1 MIDNIELVQEI
12 NTTLAIELPE
22 KISFET
28 LHSEL
33 ANHINQLI
41 KNNFERLV
49 ALLYKIDVSEDKLKL
64 NLLDNPTKDAG
75 DVIATLIIHRLQQKA
90 DFKKQFNKKPSA
102 ADNEEKW

>member
-1 MIDNIELVQEI
+1 MIDNNELIQEI

-41 KNNFERLV
+41 KNNFESLV
-49 ALLYKIDVSEDKLKL
+49 ALLYKIDVSEEKLKL
-64 NLLDNPTKDAG
+64 KVLDNPATDAG
-75 DVIATLIIHRLQQKA
+75 NVIATLIIERLQQKA
-90 DFKKQFNKKPSA
+90 DFKKQFTQKPSA